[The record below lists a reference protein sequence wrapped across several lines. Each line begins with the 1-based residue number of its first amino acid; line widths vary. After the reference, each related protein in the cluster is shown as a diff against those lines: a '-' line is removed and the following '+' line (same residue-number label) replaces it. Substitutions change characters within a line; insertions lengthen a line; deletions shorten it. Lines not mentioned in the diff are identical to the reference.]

1 MAAKKEVEDALI
13 RLVKAVEAELPGK
26 PTSSEVLSAVQQAK
40 TVLPNASW
48 TD

>member
-13 RLVKAVEAELPGK
+13 RLVKAVEADSSNK
-26 PTSSEVLSAVQQAK
+26 PTSNEVMAAVQQAK
-40 TVLPNASW
+40 MVLPNASW